1 MPVFGKNLGEATF
14 VEALMRGKANLS
26 EPLLPENVRAKVQ
39 DKELC
44 QGRINSINPE
54 YISYYMEQLIRN
66 GREKSDSPLSDK
78 SALK

>member
-1 MPVFGKNLGEATF
+1 
-14 VEALMRGKANLS
+14 MRGKANLS

-54 YISYYMEQLIRN
+54 YISYYMEQLIYFDVICWNPASSWVYRLLEVVEMSQVTF
-66 GREKSDSPLSDK
+66 R
-78 SALK
+78 